1 MSQKILIDPVTRIE
15 GHSKITI
22 QLDETGSVSDAY
34 FHVTQFRGFEKFIEG
49 RPFYELPG
57 IMGRICG
64 ICNISHELAS
74 AQACEAIMSVRVMGT
89 ARKLREIVN
98 YASLLQSHA
107 LSFFYLSSPD
117 LLLGMDAEPEK
128 RNIFA
133 MMKTHPEIVRDG
145 VRLRR
150 FGQEVIERMAG
161 RRLHPTWIVPGGV
174 SEPLSDEVRKQILG
188 EIPEIY
194 RALRRSLDWF
204 KRALDDYR
212 DEIRTF
218 ANFPTLFLSLV
229 NEHEPV
235 LELYR
240 GRLQFYDPTTKKTIV
255 DFHRDEYQTYIG
267 EAVEPYS
274 FLKSPFYKPMGYQS
288 GVYRVGPLAR
298 LSMVPTT
305 GTPQADQE
313 LAEFRD
319 LNHLSSFYFH
329 YARLIECLHAVE
341 RIEILLNDA
350 HILDKRVRAHAAAN
364 VENGIGVTEAPRGT
378 LIHHYKVDEQGR
390 VTWGN
395 LVVSTT
401 HNNMAMNRGVL
412 QVARRYIDADNLT
425 DGMLNRV
432 EAVIRTFDP
441 CLSCS
446 THAQNELAMHVRLLG
461 PQGELLDEAKRGA
474 W

>member
-1 MSQKILIDPVTRIE
+1 MSDKIIIDPVTRIE

-22 QLDETGSVSDAY
+22 QLDDTGSVSGAY
-34 FHVTQFRGFEKFIEG
+34 FHVTQYRGFEKFIEG

-64 ICNISHELAS
+64 ICTISHELAS

-117 LLLGMDAEPEK
+117 LLLGMDADINK
-128 RNIFA
+128 RSIFGLLDS
-133 MMKTHPEIVRDG
+133 HPEVVRDG

-150 FGQEVIERMAG
+150 FGQQVIERMAG
-161 RRLHPTWIVPGGV
+161 RRLHPTWIVAGGV
-174 SEPLSDEVRKQILG
+174 SEPLSDEVRREILG

-194 RALRRSLDWF
+194 PILRRSLDWF

-240 GRLQFYDPTTKKTIV
+240 GRLQFYDPTTKKTLV
-255 DFHRDEYQTYIG
+255 DFHRDEYAQYIG
-267 EAVEPYS
+267 EATEPFS
-274 FLKSPFYKPMGYQS
+274 FLKSPYYKPLGYPD
-288 GVYRVGPLAR
+288 GIYRVGPLAR
-298 LSMVPTT
+298 LSIAPNL

-341 RIEILLNDA
+341 RIEALLNEPD
-350 HILDKRVRAHAAAN
+350 ILNKRVRAHAAAN
-364 VENGIGVTEAPRGT
+364 VENGVGVTEAPRGT
-378 LIHHYKVDEQGR
+378 LIHHYQVDEQGR

-395 LVVSTT
+395 LIVSTT
-401 HNNMAMNRGVL
+401 HNNLAMNRGVL
-412 QVARRYIDADNLT
+412 QVARRYIDADQLT

-446 THAQNELAMHVRLLG
+446 THAQNQLALHVQLRG
-461 PQGELLDEAKRGA
+461 PEGELLDEARRGS